1 MKNIILIT
9 GLVLFFAPICVREG
23 SCRDYSWEKISRE
36 IAPVYSLLV
45 ERNDPA
51 RIYLGS
57 NKDVYRSKDAGRTWE
72 RSLSVKGDNGRVNL
86 LTSDPENASRIY
98 AATGNGLFFSEDQ
111 GGSWKRLYRGKN
123 SRENDCLS
131 VTLDQECLYLGTRGG
146 LFISRDW
153 GRTWSRAK
161 AEPGESCI
169 LAGVI
174 KKGTR
179 PTVVVASTNCLFFS
193 FDRGRNWQKSIFSFD
208 RNDAP
213 DNDFQEDA
221 DFDQDNREVSIKWLA
236 LCPGISE
243 RIFLSSTKGIYSSID
258 SGINW
263 EPFSTTGLLS
273 RKVNFLF
280 FSGDFNF
287 YCLADPGLY
296 RFSGDSWQELSVD
309 VTAQAYNFAAMD
321 NTGKLFL
328 ATDKGLFRSAFEGAK
343 TGGVPNLSFYL
354 EGEPGIRAVQQAVM
368 RYAEVNPEKIKRWRK
383 LAATRA
389 FLPEL
394 STGISRDTADLWH
407 WESGSST
414 KIFDDVLIK
423 GRDALDWYVT
433 LKWDLAEIIWSSE
446 QTSIDVRSRLDVQ
459 LRQDLLDEATKLY
472 FERTRL
478 RMEIDGF
485 SIEDRKRRGE
495 KELKLRE
502 VTANLD
508 ALTGGYF
515 QLEK

>member
-9 GLVLFFAPICVREG
+9 GFVLAFAHICAREG
-23 SCRDYSWEKISRE
+23 FCRDYSWEKIGRE
-36 IAPVYSLLV
+36 ITPVYSLLV
-45 ERNDPA
+45 EPSDPG

-57 NKDVYRSKDAGRTWE
+57 NNDVYRSKDAGRSWE
-72 RSLSVKGDNGRVNL
+72 RSLSVKGDNGRINL
-86 LTSDPENASRIY
+86 LISDPENASRIY
-98 AATGNGLFFSEDQ
+98 AATGNGLFASENH
-111 GGSWKRLYRGKN
+111 GESWKRLYRGRN

-131 VTLDQECLYLGTRGG
+131 VTVDQECLYLGTRGG
-146 LFISRDW
+146 LFISRNQ
-153 GRTWSRAK
+153 GRDWSRVK
-161 AEPGESCI
+161 ADPGESCI

-174 KKGTR
+174 KKGIH
-179 PTVVVASTNCLFFS
+179 PAVVVASANCLFFS
-193 FDRGRNWQKSIFSFD
+193 FDRGKSWQKSIFSFD
-208 RNDAP
+208 RDDTP
-213 DNDFQEDA
+213 DDDSQEDA
-221 DFDQDNREVSIKWLA
+221 DRDQDNREVSIKGLA

-243 RIFLSSTKGIYSSID
+243 RVFLSSTKGIYSSID
-258 SGINW
+258 SGANW
-263 EPFSTTGLLS
+263 EPFSTSGLLS

-287 YCLADPGLY
+287 YCLGDSGLY
-296 RFSGDSWQELSVD
+296 RFTGNSWQELSVD
-309 VTAQAYNFAAMD
+309 VTAQAYNFAALD
-321 NTGKLFL
+321 NAGNLLL
-328 ATDKGLFRSAFEGAK
+328 ATDNGLFRSAFERVKA
-343 TGGVPNLSFYL
+343 GGVSPLSFYL
-354 EGEPGIRAVQQAVM
+354 EGEPGIMAVQQAVM

-414 KIFDDVLIK
+414 KIFDDALIK

-472 FERTRL
+472 FERIRL

-495 KELKLRE
+495 KELKLQE
-502 VTANLD
+502 VTAGLD

-515 QLEK
+515 LLEK